1 MSLIQV
7 IANIKK
13 LKIQGATQVAQAA
26 GQALLAEGARF
37 QKKPLA
43 IWQKAVL
50 QSAWKLEQSRPTEP
64 MMVNALHY
72 LVKTSGQLW
81 PDAIVGQKELVKV
94 WATLTRQFEI
104 IDEQIVQFGVQLLSP
119 QATILTHCHSGT
131 VERILLEAHKQKKIS
146 VINTETRPL
155 LQGHLTAIHLAAAGV
170 PVTMIVDSAAPSFLA
185 NCNDLQN
192 NQIVISQVIIGADAI
207 LHDGSVINKIG
218 SYGIALAAW
227 TNQIPVYVAASLFKL
242 DADDQIMIEHR
253 SVKEIWQHP
262 LANLELINPAFDKI
276 PAQYITGI
284 ICERGVIKP
293 KEAKKL
299 AEQDYPWLLKS

>member
-1 MSLIQV
+1 MSLAQV
-7 IANIKK
+7 ISDIKK

-26 GQALLAEGARF
+26 CQALLAAGARF
-37 QKKPLA
+37 QKKPLSV
-43 IWQKAVL
+43 WQKEVL
-50 QSAWKLEQSRPTEP
+50 QAAWQLEQSRPTEP

-81 PDAIVGQKELVKV
+81 PDAAFGQKELVKV
-94 WATLTRQFEI
+94 WNNLAGQFED
-104 IDEQIVQFGVQLLSP
+104 IDRQIVQFGVQLITPRS
-119 QATILTHCHSGT
+119 TVLTHCHSGT

-155 LQGHLTAIHLAAAGV
+155 LQGHLTAVHLATAGV

-192 NQIVISQVIIGADAI
+192 NQITISQVIIGADAI

-227 TNQIPVYVAASLFKL
+227 TNQIPVYVAANLFKL
-242 DADDQIMIEHR
+242 DSDNQILIEHR
-253 SVKEIWQHP
+253 SVREIWKHP

-293 KEAKKL
+293 KEVKKL
-299 AEQDYPWLLKS
+299 VEQEYPWLLKS